1 MAYLAKIRNRFQLSA
16 AGAVEIRVELS
27 DETRVWLQC
36 VPCEVEILQHRV
48 RDIFECPEC
57 GYEITRLEASAL
69 AEKHVEA
76 LRARF
81 EMSDLKPKR
90 GLLWRFLG
98 FFANRKRLPA
108 PKS

>member
-1 MAYLAKIRNRFQLSA
+1 MAYLAKIRNRFNLPA

-36 VPCEVEILQHRV
+36 VPCESELLPHKA

-57 GYEITRLEASAL
+57 GYEITKPEATAL
-69 AEKHVEA
+69 AAKHVEV

-81 EMSDLKPKR
+81 EMPDLKPKR
-90 GLLWRFLG
+90 RLLWRFLG
-98 FFANRKRLPA
+98 LFANRKRLPA